1 MGDLHTLWDIS
12 EESFRVLISR
22 GLPASSPAA
31 VANEDQR
38 MTMLGDGLVADPT
51 RCLMRTTQINT
62 TVSEVWPWLSQM
74 MRGAGVYGWPLL
86 ETPDCKSAD
95 FLLDGLPEPQAGD
108 RIGDLFQIARLDP
121 PRELVWKSVA
131 ELRMLGFSI
140 AELTLDYLLQPA
152 SSGRC
157 WIVVR
162 LCGACEHLTI
172 QIAHY
177 LFGVIDFLLPASQLA
192 TMKKHVETYP
202 RRLAVEDINRGR
214 VKRHQ
219 AAEFHP
225 GRGPTVIIHRRS
237 AENAEESL
245 RPGHLSDKAQ
255 P

>member
-22 GLPASSPAA
+22 GLPASSPSA

-51 RCLMRTTQINT
+51 RCLMRTTQINA
-62 TVSEVWPWLSQM
+62 TVNEVWPWLTQM

-131 ELRMLGFSI
+131 ELRMLGLSI
-140 AELTLDYLLQPA
+140 AELSLNYLLQPA
-152 SSGRC
+152 AQGRC
-157 WIVVR
+157 R
-162 LCGACEHLTI
+162 LVARVCGACDHLTS
-172 QIAHY
+172 QITHY
-177 LFGVIDFLLPASQLA
+177 LFEVIDFLLPASQLA

-225 GRGPTVIIHRRS
+225 GHGPTVIIHRRS
-237 AENAEESL
+237 AENAEESMK
-245 RPGHLSDKAQ
+245 PGYLSDKAR

>member
-38 MTMLGDGLVADPT
+38 VTMLGDGLVANPT
-51 RCLMRTTQINT
+51 RILMRATQINAT
-62 TVSEVWPWLSQM
+62 MSEVWPWLSQM

-121 PRELVWKSVA
+121 PREVVWRSVA
-131 ELRMLGFSI
+131 ELRMLGFSL
-140 AELTLDYLLQPA
+140 ACLTLDYLLQPA
-152 SSGRC
+152 SRGRC
-157 WIVVR
+157 RLVVR
-162 LCGACEHLTI
+162 LCGGCDHLTS
-172 QIAHY
+172 QITRY
-177 LFGVIDFLLPASQLA
+177 LFDVIDFLLPASQLA
-192 TMKKHVETYP
+192 TMKTHVETYP
-202 RRLAVEDINRGR
+202 RRLAMEDINRGR

-219 AAEFHP
+219 AAEFRP

-245 RPGHLSDKAQ
+245 KPAHLSERAQ